1 MNTIMLVALLA
12 VWSGK
17 GKRPGV
23 KHSEE
28 DKIMSGNLLEALL
41 GLAFKK
47 HPLTKAKVFID
58 GDAKWDY
65 QKFPEG
71 PGLRAG
77 AAPCEWHG
85 GEP

>member
-23 KHSEE
+23 KHSDE
-28 DKIMSGNLLEALL
+28 DKIMSGNLLEALP

-58 GDAKWDY
+58 EDAKWDCP
-65 QKFPEG
+65 KSRRG
-71 PGLRAG
+71 HRAG
-77 AAPCEWHG
+77 AAPCEWQG
-85 GEP
+85 SGP